1 MTTAFELGCLSAMEK
16 VAVNSGAKDPTGN
29 RRTSAENR
37 TSREL
42 RGLIPP
48 AQPEAQKPV
57 QDLSYTPIGP
67 AGVAASRATT
77 DPKLNAVTI
86 PPNSLFPVSPEARAE
101 LERQAA
107 MVAGRQGQNNLLPYV
122 PGTGKADDGFFSGIG
137 SGLYNAAMGTGNF
150 IGNAANT
157 AYNVASE
164 VPSVAGGYLK
174 QLNDLGG
181 AIGDKIPVTNFE
193 GSRLGAQQY
202 ARAIAA
208 RDKARAETPP
218 VAAPI
223 VRKSNPNDIARNKKD
238 YGFPGQGKHS
248 IVSKNNEMYGKPQSP
263 EQRAAQKALEAT
275 EPDVNA
281 QYYENL
287 AKLEA
292 AQNAAKAAPEST
304 SESTPEPTSEPQ
316 AQGGLASYLK
326 NPYVLGGLG
335 IGALGLGGYGLYNHF
350 NSKKKK
356 KKKSDSE

>member
-16 VAVNSGAKDPTGN
+16 VAVNSGAKDPAGN

-42 RGLIPP
+42 RGLIPA

-67 AGVAASRATT
+67 AGAAASRATA
-77 DPKLNAVTI
+77 DPKLNAATI
-86 PPNSLFPVSPEARAE
+86 PRNSLFPVSPEARAE

-107 MVAGRQGQNNLLPYV
+107 MIAARQGQNNLLPYV

-150 IGNAANT
+150 IGNAAST

-164 VPSVAGGYLK
+164 VPSVAGGYLNAAGNG
-174 QLNDLGG
+174 LNYAGN
-181 AIGDKIPVTNFE
+181 AIGDTVGLGYGPAIPSNKHSVLM
-193 GSRLGAQQY
+193 SPAPSKAL
-202 ARAIAA
+202 IAA
-208 RDKARAETPP
+208 HGLKSIRREIADHDAKVKQRIEGTPVLRPSERHLAGPGLDSET
-218 VAAPI
+218 
-223 VRKSNPNDIARNKKD
+223 
-238 YGFPGQGKHS
+238 
-248 IVSKNNEMYGKPQSP
+248 
-263 EQRAAQKALEAT
+263 
-275 EPDVNA
+275 
-281 QYYENL
+281 
-287 AKLEA
+287 
-292 AQNAAKAAPEST
+292 AAKAAPEST

>member
-16 VAVNSGAKDPTGN
+16 VAVNSGAKDPVGN

-37 TSREL
+37 ISREL
-42 RGLIPP
+42 RGLIPA

-67 AGVAASRATT
+67 AGAAASRATA
-77 DPKLNAVTI
+77 DPKLDAVTI

-107 MVAGRQGQNNLLPYV
+107 MIAARQGQNNLLPYV

-137 SGLYNAAMGTGNF
+137 SGLYNAALGTGNF
-150 IGNAANT
+150 IGNAAIGTGNFIGDRF
-157 AYNVASE
+157 NE
-164 VPSVAGGYLK
+164 AGSF
-174 QLNDLGG
+174 LNDSR
-181 AIGDKIPVTNFE
+181 F
-193 GSRLGAQQY
+193 GSVEQQ
-202 ARAIAA
+202 AA
-208 RDKARAETPP
+208 KMKDP
-218 VAAPI
+218 VARHNRVFGAGLPTNAPA
-223 VRKSNPNDIARNKKD
+223 VGSKLEPVVDLNNRL
-238 YGFPGQGKHS
+238 YGAA
-248 IVSKNNEMYGKPQSP
+248 QSP
-263 EQRAAQKALEAT
+263 EQRAAQKALDAK

-292 AQNAAKAAPEST
+292 AQNAAKGAPESK
-304 SESTPEPTSEPQ
+304 SEPTSEPTPQ

-356 KKKSDSE
+356 KKKESDSE